1 MLRSLYS
8 ATSGISAQQTKL
20 DVAANNIANVA
31 TAGFKKSTVEFTDTL
46 SQNLKNS
53 SGPQVGTGGVN
64 SAQVGLGVQVGSIAT
79 QFTQG
84 SSQATGVGTDLTIGG
99 EGFFVIGKGV
109 NTSYTRAGS
118 FQVDQSGR
126 LVTNNGGIV
135 QGWTGVNGQVNTTG
149 PIGAITVP
157 SNVTARASATTLTK
171 LEGNLPSDTAVGGK
185 LVRDE
190 TVYDASGKA
199 SVQALTFE
207 KTAAGWDVSDGTST
221 IGSLSFTNGALTS
234 GGTGVTAT
242 GVTIDM
248 TGLSGFAGVQSLAVS
263 SQNGFPAG
271 TLTSYSISND
281 GSIVGVFSNGQ
292 IQTLS
297 QIAMATF
304 TNNSG
309 LERSG
314 DTEFSTTA
322 NSGPATLGT
331 AGRGGI
337 GVLAA
342 GTLEMSNVD
351 LSSEMVSLITSQRAL
366 QANSR
371 VLTTSD
377 TVLGELIDLKR

>member
-53 SGPQVGTGGVN
+53 SGPQTGTGGVN
-64 SAQVGLGVQVGSIAT
+64 AAQVGLGVQVGAITT

-84 SSQATGVGTDLTIGG
+84 SSQATGVVTDLTIGG
-99 EGFFVIGKGV
+99 EGFFVVGKGV
-109 NTSYTRAGS
+109 NTSYTRAGA
-118 FQVDQSGR
+118 FQIDQSGR
-126 LVTNNGGIV
+126 LVTNDGGIV
-135 QGWTGVNGQVNTTG
+135 QGWTAVNGQVNTTS

-199 SVQALTFE
+199 STQALTFT

-221 IGSLSFTNGALTS
+221 IDSLAFTNGALTS
-234 GGTGVTAT
+234 GGTGTTAT

-314 DTEFSTTA
+314 DTEFRTTS

-331 AGRGGI
+331 AGKGGI
-337 GVLAA
+337 GALSA